1 MAKKSRQRK
10 FQLKRPPEAQAV
22 KAASI
27 THATHKPWQ
36 IVVVCAV
43 LALVTVLTFQGVRN
57 NGFLTYDDMDYVGQN
72 HEVHQGLT
80 AQSIEWAFTTS
91 RVSNWHPLTW
101 ILHMVD
107 WSLYGKNPAG
117 HHMTN
122 VLLHAANAIL
132 LFLLL
137 LYMTG
142 YLGRS
147 AIVASLFALHPAH
160 VESVAWLAERKDVLC
175 AFFFFATLL
184 GYAWYV
190 RKPSWKRFICVVCGF
205 ACALMSKPMAV
216 TLPFTLLL
224 LDYWPLR
231 RITFEPEVRSQWFS
245 SFWKL
250 CVEKWLLFLMTVI
263 SSVITYIAQQ
273 AGHSVALL
281 QELPLWERICNAAIG
296 YCLYLRITFWPDP
309 LTAYYY
315 YDVSNINVIGAML
328 SVLLLTVV
336 TALCWHFRRDKPYCL
351 VGWLWFLGTM
361 APVIGFVQVG
371 EQFMAER
378 YTYLPLLG
386 IFIAVVWL
394 IGDAVADSP
403 KLRLVTQLLAVA
415 VIAACAV
422 KSYAQVKVW
431 KDNVTLFSHVLQV
444 DPRGALP
451 NFSLGMAYENQGKLA
466 KAQEYVDRSL
476 LYNSTKPLI
485 LSYSAYCM
493 MQYMMQTHDWHNLP
507 LAGQRLEAA
516 LRLDPDFRDALT
528 NMTRWSLMMDRPK
541 DAETYGRK
549 AVAEYPNFVTARL
562 YLADALRAQN
572 KLDEAVQEY
581 RRVIAIDPAMYDAHN
596 SIAMILDSQG
606 LKQEAVKEYRLSLA
620 VQPNQPMTH
629 SKIGVIFTQTHQLP
643 EAVEEFTQEVKL
655 APASAN
661 AHDDLGVALFQLGD
675 DEKAVEQFNEA
686 IRIDPSYAGARR
698 NLELTQTHMKNVKS
712 TQAGK

>member
-10 FQLKRPPEAQAV
+10 PQPKRPLEAQAGKSAPFAPV
-22 KAASI
+22 TYKSWQVAA
-27 THATHKPWQ
+27 
-36 IVVVCAV
+36 VCLV
-43 LALVTVLTFQGVRN
+43 LAVATLLTFQGVRH

-91 RVSNWHPLTW
+91 HVSNWHPLTW
-101 ILHMVD
+101 ISHMVD
-107 WSLYGKNPAG
+107 WSIYGNHPAG
-117 HHMTN
+117 HHLTN
-122 VLLHAANAIL
+122 VCFHAANAVL

-160 VESVAWLAERKDVLC
+160 VESVAWIAERKDVLC
-175 AFFFFATLL
+175 AFFFLATLL
-184 GYAWYV
+184 AYAWNL
-190 RKPSWKRFICVVCGF
+190 RKPSWKRYLLVICSF

-224 LDYWPLR
+224 LDIWPLR
-231 RITFEPEVRSQWFS
+231 RILFEPEARAHWFS

-250 CVEKWLLFLMTVI
+250 CVEKWLLFLMTVL

-281 QELPLWERICNAAIG
+281 QELPLWQRTLNAAIG
-296 YCLYLRITFWPDP
+296 YCLYLRITFWPDS

-328 SVLLLTVV
+328 SALLLILV
-336 TALCWHFRRDKPYCL
+336 TYLCWHFRKEKPYCL
-351 VGWLWFLGTM
+351 VGWLWFLGTL
-361 APVIGFVQVG
+361 APVISFVQVG

-378 YTYLPLLG
+378 YTYLPLIG

-394 IGDAVADSP
+394 IGDAVADSSR
-403 KLRLVTQLLAVA
+403 LRLVTQLLAVA

-422 KSYAQVKVW
+422 KSYEQVKVW
-431 KDNVTLFSHVLQV
+431 KDNVTLFSHILEV

-466 KAQEYVDRSL
+466 EAQEYVDRSL

-493 MQYMMQTHDWHNLP
+493 MQTMMQTHDWHNLP
-507 LAGQRLEAA
+507 LVGQRLEAA
-516 LRLDPDFRDALT
+516 LRIDPDFRDALT
-528 NMTRWSLMMDRPK
+528 NMARWSLMMNRPK

-549 AVAEYPNFVTARL
+549 AVAEYPGFVTARL

-581 RRVIAIDPAMYDAHN
+581 RRVIAIDPGMYDAHN
-596 SIAMILDSQG
+596 SIGIILDSQG
-606 LKQEAVKEYRLSLA
+606 LKQEAVKEYRFSLA
-620 VQPNQPMTH
+620 IQPDQPVTH

-655 APASAN
+655 DPTSAN

-686 IRIDPSYAGARR
+686 LRIDPTYAGARR
-698 NLELTQTHMKNVKS
+698 NLELTQAHLKNVKGA
-712 TQAGK
+712 QAGK

>member
-10 FQLKRPPEAQAV
+10 SQLKRPPEAPVV
-22 KAASI
+22 KAVSI
-27 THATHKPWQ
+27 AHANHKPWQ
-36 IVVVCAV
+36 IAAVCLLLAV
-43 LALVTVLTFQGVRN
+43 TTLLTFQGVRH
-57 NGFLTYDDMDYVGQN
+57 NGFLTYDDMDYVALN
-72 HEVHQGLT
+72 RDVHQGVT
-80 AQSIEWAFTTS
+80 IESIEWAFTTF

-101 ILHMVD
+101 ISHMVD
-107 WSLYGKNPAG
+107 WSFYGKNPAG
-117 HHMTN
+117 HHITN
-122 VLLHAANAIL
+122 VLFHSANAVL

-147 AIVASLFALHPAH
+147 AIVAFLFALHPAH

-184 GYAWYV
+184 AYAWYV
-190 RKPSWKRFICVVCGF
+190 RKPSWKRFAWVVCGF

-224 LDYWPLR
+224 LDIWPLR
-231 RITFEPEVRSQWFS
+231 RISFAPETRTHWLS
-245 SFWKL
+245 SIWKL

-315 YDVSNINVIGAML
+315 YDVNNIQYIAAML
-328 SVLLLTVV
+328 SIIALILV
-336 TALCWHFRRDKPYCL
+336 TAVCWRFRKDRPYCL

-378 YTYLPLLG
+378 YTYLPLIG

-422 KSYAQVKVW
+422 RSYAQIKVW
-431 KDNVTLFSHVLQV
+431 KDNVTLFSHILEV

-466 KAQEYVDRSL
+466 EAQEYVDRAL
-476 LYNSTKPLI
+476 LYNATKPLI

-493 MQYMMQTHDWHNLP
+493 MQNMMQTHDWRNLP
-507 LAGQRLEAA
+507 LVGQRLEAA
-516 LRLDPDFRDALT
+516 LRIDPDFRDALT

-549 AVAEYPNFVTARL
+549 AVAEYPRFVTARL

-581 RRVIAIDPAMYDAHN
+581 RRVIAIDPGMYDAHN
-596 SIAMILDSQG
+596 SLGFILDRQG
-606 LKQEAVKEYRLSLA
+606 LQQEAVKEFQFSLA
-620 VQPNQPMTH
+620 INLNQAMPH
-629 SKIGVIFTQTHQLP
+629 SRIGMILIETHQMP
-643 EAVEEFTQEVKL
+643 AAVAEFTKAVQID
-655 APASAN
+655 PASPN
-661 AHDDLGVALFQLGD
+661 AHDDLGVALFQLGN
-675 DEKAVEQFNEA
+675 DEKAIEQFNEA
-686 IRIDPSYAGARR
+686 LRIDPTYAGARR
-698 NLELTQTHMKNVKS
+698 NLELTQAHMKNAKVVQSRK
-712 TQAGK
+712 